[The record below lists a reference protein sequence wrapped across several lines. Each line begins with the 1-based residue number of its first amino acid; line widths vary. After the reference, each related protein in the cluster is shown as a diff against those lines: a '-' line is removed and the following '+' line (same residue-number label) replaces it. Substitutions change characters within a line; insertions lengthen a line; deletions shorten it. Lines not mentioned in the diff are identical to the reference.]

1 MVIKEGN
8 FPYDISKFEK
18 EAEKLFPNENI
29 IVGAMNGADEKIIQS
44 FLNDVLEYEKAE
56 RNLNERKNKENY

>member
-18 EAEKLFPNENI
+18 EAEILFPNEKI
-29 IVGAMNGADEKIIQS
+29 IVGAIDEADEELIQI
-44 FLNDVLEYEKAE
+44 FFDDVLEYEKAE
-56 RNLNERKNKENY
+56 RNLNNRKNR

>member
-18 EAEKLFPNENI
+18 EAERLFPNEKI
-29 IVGAMNGADEKIIQS
+29 IVGAMDEADEELIQN
-44 FLNDVLEYEKAE
+44 FLNDVLEYEIAN
-56 RNLNERKNKENY
+56 RNSNDRKK

>member
-1 MVIKEGN
+1 MVRKEGN
-8 FPYDISKFEK
+8 FPYNISKFEK
-18 EAEKLFPNENI
+18 ETERLFPNENI

>member
-18 EAEKLFPNENI
+18 EAERLFPNEKI
-29 IVGAMNGADEKIIQS
+29 IVGAIDEADEELIQS
-44 FLNDVLEYEKAE
+44 FFDDVLKYEIAE
-56 RNLNERKNKENY
+56 RNLNNRKNR

>member
-18 EAEKLFPNENI
+18 EAERLFPNESI
-29 IVGAMNGADEKIIQS
+29 LVGAMDGADEELIQN

-56 RNLNERKNKENY
+56 RNLNDRKK

>member
-1 MVIKEGN
+1 MVRKEGN

-29 IVGAMNGADEKIIQS
+29 IVGAMDGADEELIQS

-56 RNLNERKNKENY
+56 RNLNDRKSK

>member
-18 EAEKLFPNENI
+18 EAERLFPNEKI
-29 IVGAMNGADEKIIQS
+29 IVGAIDEAYEELIQS
-44 FLNDVLEYEKAE
+44 FFDDVLEYEKAE
-56 RNLNERKNKENY
+56 RNLNNRKNR